1 MNYTVSA
8 MVSPSEPKPA
18 APTVLV
24 VDDIP
29 HVVLLY
35 SAVLHAA
42 GFNILEAFSG
52 LQAIEIVRATR
63 PDAVVSG
70 VIMPNEDGSPA
81 MDGFDAAQQILHLY
95 PALPFLFVT
104 GSYPFTKDKARQE
117 KIRRLREKN
126 YIFDV
131 WGKPCN
137 PESLVNKVGRMTC
150 PKK

>member
-1 MNYTVSA
+1 
-8 MVSPSEPKPA
+8 
-18 APTVLV
+18 
-24 VDDIP
+24 
-29 HVVLLY
+29 
-35 SAVLHAA
+35 
-42 GFNILEAFSG
+42 
-52 LQAIEIVRATR
+52 LQAIEIVRVTR

-81 MDGFDAAQQILHLY
+81 MDGFDTAEQILHLY

-137 PESLVNKVGRMTC
+137 PESLINKVGEMTC

>member
-1 MNYTVSA
+1 
-8 MVSPSEPKPA
+8 MVSLPEPKPA

-24 VDDIP
+24 VDDLL
-29 HVVLLY
+29 HVVSLH
-35 SAVLHAA
+35 SAILQAF
-42 GFNILEAFSG
+42 GFNTLEALSG
-52 LQAIEIVRATR
+52 LQAIEVVRTTR

-81 MDGFDAAQQILHLY
+81 MDGFDAAEQILRLY

-104 GSYPFTKDKARQE
+104 GAYPFTKDKARQE

-137 PESLVNKVGRMTC
+137 PEQLADKVGRMLR

>member
-1 MNYTVSA
+1 

-29 HVVLLY
+29 HVVSLY
-35 SAVLHAA
+35 SAILHAA
-42 GFNILEAFSG
+42 GFNIFEAFSG

-70 VIMPNEDGSPA
+70 VIMPNGDGSPA
-81 MDGFDAAQQILHLY
+81 MDGFDAAQQILRLY

-104 GSYPFTKDKARQE
+104 GSYPFTKDTDRQE

-137 PESLVNKVGRMTC
+137 PEHLADKIGQMTC

>member
-1 MNYTVSA
+1 

-18 APTVLV
+18 APTILV

-29 HVVLLY
+29 HVVSLY
-35 SAVLHAA
+35 SAILHAA
-42 GFNILEAFSG
+42 GFNIIEAFSG

-81 MDGFDAAQQILHLY
+81 MDGFDAAQQILRLY

-104 GSYPFTKDKARQE
+104 GSYPFTKDTGRQE

-137 PESLVNKVGRMTC
+137 PEHLADKVEQMTC

>member
-8 MVSPSEPKPA
+8 MVSPYEPKPA

-29 HVVLLY
+29 HVVTLY

-81 MDGFDAAQQILHLY
+81 MDGFDAAEQILHLY
-95 PALPFLFVT
+95 PDLPFLFVT

-137 PESLVNKVGRMTC
+137 PEQLADKVWQMTC